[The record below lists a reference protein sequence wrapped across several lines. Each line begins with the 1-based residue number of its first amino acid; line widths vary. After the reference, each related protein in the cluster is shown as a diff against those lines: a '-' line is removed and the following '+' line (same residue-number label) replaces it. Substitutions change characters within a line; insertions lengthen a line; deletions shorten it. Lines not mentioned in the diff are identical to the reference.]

1 MKTVVMGMTFETN
14 NVPDFGSICLISPDY
29 LGVKSFRLLDEDVDK
44 LDLMTDEVHN
54 GSDALTGSGKLLI
67 KISGQWREVEASD
80 D

>member
-1 MKTVVMGMTFETN
+1 MKTVVMGMTFEAN

-54 GSDALTGSGKLLI
+54 GSDAFTDKGRIFIKLSGV
-67 KISGQWREVEASD
+67 WAEVTSD

>member
-1 MKTVVMGMTFETN
+1 MKTVVMGMTFEAN

-54 GSDALTGSGKLLI
+54 GSDALTDAGRIFIKLQ
-67 KISGQWREVEASD
+67 GTWREVGGSND
-80 D
+80 